1 MTQEERNKAVE
12 EMTNDIVNNMSMAEM
27 MAIIVERAKRIAE
40 LKVDGAI
47 LLHHPQEKPDLKI
60 SFWRRMKNLFIRK
73 KKHKGFAT
81 KR

>member
-1 MTQEERNKAVE
+1 MTQEERNKAIE

-27 MAIIVERAKRIAE
+27 MAIVVERAKRIAE

-47 LLHHPQEKPDLKI
+47 LLHHPKEEFILKD
-60 SFWRRMKNLFIRK
+60 SFWGKVKDFFKRK